1 MITPKEKA
9 RKLILKFGRLLAIE
23 CCNEVLGD
31 MGSDRGYAFWSEVKF
46 QIEHWPKTK
55 QMVCKDSD

>member
-46 QIEHWPKTK
+46 QIEHWPKT
-55 QMVCKDSD
+55 Q